1 MSSRT
6 RSADATQLIPA
17 LARAGVSALKIEVRQ
32 RSRAYV
38 AEVVRAFRA
47 AVEAQAGGLPLPESL
62 LARLTEGQAAT
73 TGAYAKTWR

>member
-1 MSSRT
+1 M
-6 RSADATQLIPA
+6 
-17 LARAGVSALKIEVRQ
+17 ARAGVSALKIEGRQ

-38 AEVVRAFRA
+38 AQVVGAFRA
-47 AVEAQAGGLPLPESL
+47 AVEAQATGAPMPEGL